1 MRRVFV
7 RLIAIA
13 LALAC
18 VACSE
23 VLYTGLSEAEINRM
37 RAALMQHGIEA
48 NKVNIGKERWSLEVP
63 REAAGPALQ
72 VLEAAGLPA
81 HKYGNT
87 IDSMRSDALV
97 PSAGEDRARLAHG
110 LSQELAQTIGSIDG
124 VVHARVHLS
133 IPEKATPGQ
142 RTTHPPSASVFVRHR
157 PGHNLAAMNVAIKL
171 LVARS
176 VEGMSPERVSVIAAA
191 LDPVARSASVDRV
204 PTVSP
209 PGVAPGAVAAIGLLC
224 ALGGGVAAL
233 GGRAAIHRR
242 RTVHASS
249 GAARS
254 TDEDRLA
261 AAFRE

>member
-13 LALAC
+13 LALAS
-18 VACSE
+18 VACTE
-23 VLYTGLSEAEINRM
+23 VLYTGLSETEVNRM

-48 NKVNIGKERWSLEVP
+48 NKLDIGKERWSLEVP
-63 REAAGPALQ
+63 RESVGPALQ

-87 IDSMRSDALV
+87 IESMRSDALV

-124 VVHARVHLS
+124 VVQARVHLS
-133 IPEKATPGQ
+133 MPEKATPGQ

-176 VEGMSPERVSVIAAA
+176 VEGMTPERVSVIAAA
-191 LDPVARSASVDRV
+191 LDPQSRSASVDRV
-204 PTVSP
+204 QVGSA
-209 PGVAPGAVAAIGLLC
+209 PGVAPGTVAAIGLLC

-233 GGRAAIHRR
+233 GGRAVIDRR
-242 RTVHASS
+242 RTGRAAPGSATAS
-249 GAARS
+249 
-254 TDEDRLA
+254 DEDGLA
-261 AAFRE
+261 AALRG